1 LDNQPEASR
10 VKYNDDNEWLLSK
23 ALAAFSF
30 TLCLCMLYQLT
41 SCSSSTVIYQGFN
54 MAHQSVIR
62 QKLTALVGAFVALA
76 ALLVMND
83 AAAQIYRCDN
93 NGVIDYNNNVV
104 SAKNKSCT
112 VASLPNITTV
122 PAPAA
127 PKAAVS
133 TGNSG
138 TSAQKSATSTSS
150 PNGFPKV
157 DSGTQ
162 KARDNDRAAILD
174 EERRKE
180 NSKLQE
186 LKKEFNNGEPE
197 RRGDERNYQ
206 KYLDRVE
213 KMKEDIQRSENNLKS
228 LERELQGTKG

>member
-1 LDNQPEASR
+1 MAYQSSIPSVFIFR
-10 VKYNDDNEWLLSK
+10 FSVS
-23 ALAAFSF
+23 ALAG
-30 TLCLCMLYQLT
+30 LGLT
-41 SCSSSTVIYQGFN
+41 FAIGHAS
-54 MAHQSVIR
+54 
-62 QKLTALVGAFVALA
+62 
-76 ALLVMND
+76 
-83 AAAQIYRCDN
+83 AQIYRCDN
-93 NGVIDYNNNVV
+93 NGVVDYNNNVV

-112 VASLPNITTV
+112 VASLPNITTI
-122 PAPAA
+122 PAPAL
-127 PKAAVS
+127 PKPAVS
-133 TGNSG
+133 TGTPSG
-138 TSAQKSATSTSS
+138 GAQKSATGS
-150 PNGFPKV
+150 PSPTGFPKV

-213 KMKEDIQRSENNLKS
+213 KLKEDIQRSESNVKS
-228 LERELQGTKG
+228 LDRELQGTKG

>member
-10 VKYNDDNEWLLSK
+10 VKYNDGNRRLVST
-23 ALAAFSF
+23 ASATISF
-30 TLCLCMLYQLT
+30 TLCVCTLALRAC
-41 SCSSSTVIYQGFN
+41 CSSRTFIYQGFN

-62 QKLTALVGAFVALA
+62 QKLTALICAFVALA
-76 ALLVMND
+76 ALLVMNN

-112 VASLPNITTV
+112 VASLPNITTI
-122 PAPAA
+122 PAPAL

-133 TGNSG
+133 TSNSG
-138 TSAQKSATSTSS
+138 AAAQKSATATSS
-150 PNGFPKV
+150 PSNFPKV

-228 LERELQGTKG
+228 LDRELQGTKG